1 LPETPDDIRTLIA
14 YTNDR
19 ITDLQKSYQVLNDCH
34 HILELKY
41 TRLDTRLE
49 TVVKLVQ
56 FFIAPGTAALIMIEL
71 LKIGGVI

>member
-19 ITDLQKSYQVLNDCH
+19 ITDLQKNYQVLNDCH

-49 TVVKLVQ
+49 TVIKLVQ